1 MGCFDSIGSGSKEA
15 QLKALKLRQEYEN
28 RFGKDAPILLVDFL
42 PKDKRTAEHTIE
54 VYERC
59 LKEGK
64 TVDQVVEYEREYRDD
79 VIY

>member
-1 MGCFDSIGSGSKEA
+1 MSCFDLIGSGSKEA
-15 QLKALKLRQEYEN
+15 QLKALELRQEYED

-59 LKEGK
+59 LREGK
-64 TVDQVVEYEREYRDD
+64 TVKEIVEYEREYRDD